1 VKKVGSKRYLHRTAL
16 AELSAKDRER
26 VQAVS
31 AEVPGFKWSV
41 VRLDG
46 SQIMLG
52 RTTSFET
59 DPHPALLE
67 SITFESGLQTNRKR
81 YGTNP
86 PIYHRIELMLPQGH
100 PARRKAASR
109 TKCQQAKGLLSRPD
123 IGTRRSWRRAKGS
136 SNSLNQTRV
145 GEDVEMRNCRT
156 IVDQFLYR
164 ACVDRKLDGLI
175 SDEMIED
182 IEEKVRTIEG
192 ILVQLSSRG
201 VAEDD
206 EIFIE
211 VASELSEARDELKDA
226 RSMLEAQPGPT
237 QQGDDVSQQGDDV
250 WIQER
255 DAAPSPQTRRA
266 QEIADQMMNRAGIKK
281 GAEVIAQLAPK
292 LPFGVVWTVID
303 PNTGMPFYSVNSPTR
318 LGATLVLFKQLLD
331 KHGGRIKPGSLD
343 PGKLDR
349 VVLRPAR
356 IVPCPLPHCNAGAGS
371 DCLRPSGHPLMYGKL
386 HAARV
391 EAFDRY
397 LVKMDAKLGYTRK
410 RRGSR
415 GQYTEQFAD
424 LIRSGDGGMDY
435 AEELARAAG
444 VPLDLS
450 GADLSGISL
459 THVKLIAINLSG
471 ADLSGSTLY
480 SSTLIASDLTGANL
494 TDTNLRM
501 AKLSRADLSGANLSD
516 AHLSGAWLLR
526 SNLSGADLSG
536 ADLIGAKMKGINLTG
551 ANLTGANLNG
561 ADLSGADLTDAVL
574 TDAWLIRIRYNLE
587 TKWPKGFTPP
597 PSTWS

>member
-1 VKKVGSKRYLHRTAL
+1 MKKVGSKRYLHRTAL

-109 TKCQQAKGLLSRPD
+109 TKRQQAKGLLSRPD

-136 SNSLNQTRV
+136 SNSLNQRRV
-145 GEDVEMRNCRT
+145 REDVEMRNCRT

-164 ACVDRKLDGLI
+164 
-175 SDEMIED
+175 
-182 IEEKVRTIEG
+182 
-192 ILVQLSSRG
+192 
-201 VAEDD
+201 
-206 EIFIE
+206 
-211 VASELSEARDELKDA
+211 
-226 RSMLEAQPGPT
+226 
-237 QQGDDVSQQGDDV
+237 
-250 WIQER
+250 
-255 DAAPSPQTRRA
+255 
-266 QEIADQMMNRAGIKK
+266 
-281 GAEVIAQLAPK
+281 
-292 LPFGVVWTVID
+292 
-303 PNTGMPFYSVNSPTR
+303 
-318 LGATLVLFKQLLD
+318 
-331 KHGGRIKPGSLD
+331 
-343 PGKLDR
+343 
-349 VVLRPAR
+349 
-356 IVPCPLPHCNAGAGS
+356 
-371 DCLRPSGHPLMYGKL
+371 
-386 HAARV
+386 
-391 EAFDRY
+391 
-397 LVKMDAKLGYTRK
+397 AKLGYTRK

-561 ADLSGADLTDAVL
+561 ADLSGADLTGAVL